1 MEMAITKIS
10 SKGQIVIPSHLRKNF
25 IQGEELL
32 IIKNKDQ
39 MILHRLKDM
48 DKKFKEDLA
57 FAKDTEKMLQKYKR
71 GEFKHKSAKEFLKEL
86 EKW

>member
-1 MEMAITKIS
+1 
-10 SKGQIVIPSHLRKNF
+10 
-25 IQGEELL
+25 
-32 IIKNKDQ
+32 

-57 FAKDTEKMLQKYKR
+57 FAKETEKMLQKYER

>member
-1 MEMAITKIS
+1 MEVAITKVS
-10 SKGQIVIPSHLRKNF
+10 SKGQIVIPSHLRRNF
-25 IQGEELL
+25 TQGEELL

-39 MILHRLKDM
+39 MVLHRLKDL

-57 FAKDTEKMLQKYKR
+57 FAMRTEKMLRKYER

-86 EKW
+86 NKW